1 MALSELRKLVMIVHH
16 CLCTNMPLFWSQLL
30 PILSALWICYRHSK
44 EAEGVELGLGLR
56 REGGSDLGAELIAAR
71 WHRSK
76 ASKANVGR

>member
-1 MALSELRKLVMIVHH
+1 MHKYTLILVTIIAHFVRFVD
-16 CLCTNMPLFWSQLL
+16 TFN
-30 PILSALWICYRHSK
+30 RHSK

-56 REGGSDLGAELIAAR
+56 REGRSDLGAELIAAR